1 MEFHDK
7 NQLLE
12 PPTGFTLNNV
22 VAVGAYLR
30 VEYCQKRDNGYGIVT
45 AYLNDQGREVG
56 RCVTEHINAP
66 QPVYCLP
73 ASQLPREPVSR
84 WRKMYNGFLIAL
96 LGLQEMFQ

>member
-12 PPTGFTLNNV
+12 PPAGFTLHGV
-22 VAVGAYLR
+22 VVRGAYLQ
-30 VEYCQKRDNGYGIVT
+30 VEYRQKRDNGCGIVT

-56 RCVTEHINAP
+56 RCVTEHVNVP